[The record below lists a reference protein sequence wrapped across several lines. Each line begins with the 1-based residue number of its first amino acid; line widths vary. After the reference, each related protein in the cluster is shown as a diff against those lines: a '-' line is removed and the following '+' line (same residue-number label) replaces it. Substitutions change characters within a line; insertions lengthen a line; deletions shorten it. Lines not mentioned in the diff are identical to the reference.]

1 MIGDEGGGEVVEEEV
16 VEATRLGEILKR
28 GLDVESLL
36 LRVRACILFSFVIL
50 CFSGLIAG
58 AGGCN

>member
-1 MIGDEGGGEVVEEEV
+1 MEEEV